1 MTLIEAFNGYKGDNY
16 TYNGY
21 NFNCRI
27 GVRLETASVELL
39 TEYKV
44 HGVTF
49 KRSIRTPYISSDTPI
64 KEVMEELISK
74 VEKET
79 AQFERLNNLSLVTEA
94 KAGVSVSCP
103 HCNHQNWLIHN
114 DEEAQYEVKSDTPHL
129 IELGDEVDV
138 SLHLSNSY
146 GVEVTC
152 EACNE
157 SFLSRF
163 NPIKL

>member
-1 MTLIEAFNGYKGDNY
+1 MTVFEAFNGYKDDTY
-16 TYNGY
+16 IYNGY
-21 NFNCRI
+21 SFNCRI
-27 GVRLETASVELL
+27 GPKLESSSVEIG

-44 HGVTF
+44 HGIAF
-49 KRSIRTPYISSDTPI
+49 KRSIRTPYINSDTPI
-64 KEVMEELISK
+64 EKIMEELIPK
-74 VEKET
+74 LEKEIVE
-79 AQFERLNNLSLVTEA
+79 FERLNNLSLVTEA

-114 DEEAQYEVKSDTPHL
+114 DEEAQYEVKSDTNHL
-129 IELGDEVDV
+129 IELGDEVDI
-138 SLHLSNSY
+138 SLHLSNFY